1 MYRGNNMY
9 QYPKPYL
16 SVAQLTQKLR
26 DLGMEIAS
34 QEEAEKAFTTIGYYR
49 LKGYCYHKFDSA
61 ANQYSAGTKLGD
73 VLRLYSFDTK
83 MSHLIFGYISQIEV
97 ALRARL
103 VNAFQPMLEPTALN
117 APSFFKNKEH
127 YRKNQGAVSA
137 EIARSSDVFI
147 AHNFDNRDGAIP
159 MWAVVEIMS
168 FGTLSKMIKNLKGG
182 QNSVLSNIIQSYKY
196 KNSNGLLIIP
206 SKNMFT
212 SWIQAVSG
220 MRNICAHNSRI
231 YNRAISSIPQL
242 IHTDCISPTPR
253 FNGLYQ
259 IILAMK
265 YLRPTDESWNDF
277 VNELKALIF
286 QYSDVCDLKRINFPS
301 DWEAHFTV

>member
-1 MYRGNNMY
+1 MYMGNNMY

-16 SVAQLTQKLR
+16 SVAQLTQKLE

-49 LKGYCYHKFDSA
+49 LKGYCYHKFDST

-97 ALRARL
+97 ALRVRL

-117 APSFFKNKEH
+117 DPSFFKNKEH
-127 YRKNQGAVSA
+127 YWKNQGAVSA

-147 AHNFDNRDGAIP
+147 AHNFDNHDGAIP
-159 MWAVVEIMS
+159 MWAAVEIMS

-182 QNSVLSNIIQSYKY
+182 QNSVLSNIIQNYKY
-196 KNSNGLLIIP
+196 KNSNGQLIIP

-212 SWIQAVSG
+212 SWIQTVSA

-242 IHTDCISPTPR
+242 IHADCISPTPR

-286 QYSDVCDLKRINFPS
+286 QYSDVCDLNRINFPS